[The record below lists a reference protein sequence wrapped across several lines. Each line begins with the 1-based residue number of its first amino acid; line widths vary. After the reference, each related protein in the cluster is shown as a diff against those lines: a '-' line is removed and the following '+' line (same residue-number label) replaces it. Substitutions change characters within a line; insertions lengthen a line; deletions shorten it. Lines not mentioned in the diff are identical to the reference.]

1 MIRKDRMFFKF
12 SLYGFLK
19 NLRFFEPFI
28 LLFFRDA
35 ALSFFQ
41 IGLLFSI
48 RDLATNIF
56 EIPTGVYADAF
67 GRRRSMVMAFVAYI
81 LSFIMFFFLPN
92 FYVYA
97 LAMLLFAGGEA
108 FRTGTHKA
116 LILEYLKLND
126 MTHLKVEYYG
136 RTRAASQLGSAL
148 NALIAAALVFYSGNY
163 RYVFV
168 ASILPYVIDLI
179 NLATYP
185 KELDGE
191 LVRARTGA
199 HEGAIG
205 AQLRETLGTFLGVFR
220 HPPALRAILNS
231 SGFDSFFK
239 ATKEYLQPILEA
251 FAIALPV
258 LVALENTRRSAVIIG
273 VVYFCIY
280 LLTSY
285 ASRSAAQFGRR
296 FAGVAQGLN
305 WTFLA
310 GAVLLFG
317 AGIAAQRQWDVLAIL
332 IFLGFYLLHNV
343 RRPMTV
349 AYVSDQI
356 SSRVMAAGLSAES
369 QFTTVGAALLAPVL
383 GALADWLGV
392 GVALACLGGGM
403 LVLALLFR
411 LQATEHAELERSGLT
426 PTGDGYDHTKTR
438 ERHIG

>member
-1 MIRKDRMFFKF
+1 MIKKDRMFYKF
-12 SLYGFLK
+12 SAYGFLK

-35 ALSFFQ
+35 SLTFLQ

-48 RDLATNIF
+48 RDLATNVL

-67 GRRRSMVMAFVAYI
+67 GRRRSMVMAFIAYI
-81 LSFIMFFFLPN
+81 LSFVLFFAFSS
-92 FYVYA
+92 FYVYV
-97 LAMLLFAGGEA
+97 LAMILFAFGEA

-116 LILEYLKLND
+116 LILEHLKLND
-126 MTHLKVEYYG
+126 MAHLKVEYYG
-136 RTRAASQLGSAL
+136 RTRSASQLGSAL

-191 LVRARTGA
+191 LQQTHKGS
-199 HEGAIG
+199 IG
-205 AQLRETLGTFLGVFR
+205 EQLRTTLSSFLGVFR

-231 SGFDSFFK
+231 SGFDAFFK

-251 FAIALPV
+251 FALALPV
-258 LVALENTRRSAVIIG
+258 LLAVEDTRRSAVIIG
-273 VVYFCIY
+273 VVYFGIY

-285 ASRSAAQFGRR
+285 ASRSAARVGQR
-296 FAGVAQGLN
+296 FASVAQGLN
-305 WTFLA
+305 WTFVGGAAFLFMA
-310 GAVLLFG
+310 GLST
-317 AGIAAQRQWDVLAIL
+317 QRQWDVVAIL
-332 IFLGFYLLHNV
+332 VFLGFYVLHNV

-369 QFTTVGAALLAPVL
+369 QFTTLGAALLAPAV

-392 GVALACLGGGM
+392 GMALACLGGTM

-411 LQATEHAELERSGLT
+411 VQAAEGAAAEQAAG
-426 PTGDGYDHTKTR
+426 
-438 ERHIG
+438 

>member
-1 MIRKDRMFFKF
+1 MIKKDRMLFKF
-12 SLYGFLK
+12 SAYGFLK

-28 LLFFRDA
+28 ILFFRDA
-35 ALSFFQ
+35 LLSYLQ
-41 IGLLFSI
+41 IGLLFAI
-48 RDLATNIF
+48 RDVATNVL

-81 LSFIMFFFLPN
+81 LSFLLFFSVSS
-92 FYVYA
+92 FYLYV
-97 LAMLLFAGGEA
+97 LAMILFAFGEA

-116 LILEYLKLND
+116 LILEHLKLNE
-126 MTHLKVEYYG
+126 MAHLKVEYYG
-136 RTRAASQLGSAL
+136 RTRSASQLGSAL

-168 ASILPYVIDLI
+168 ASILPYVLDLI

-191 LVRARTGA
+191 LQRAHRDS
-199 HEGAIG
+199 IG
-205 AQLRETLGTFLGVFR
+205 AQLRATLASFFGVFR

-231 SGFDSFFK
+231 SGFDAFFK

-251 FAIALPV
+251 FALALPV
-258 LVALENTRRSAVIIG
+258 LLAVQDTRRSAVIIG
-273 VVYFCIY
+273 VVYFGIY

-285 ASRSAAQFGRR
+285 ASRSAARVGRR
-296 FAGVAQGLN
+296 FPSIAQGLN

-310 GAVLLFG
+310 GAVLLFV
-317 AGIAAQRQWDVLAIL
+317 AGWTTQWQWNVVAIL
-332 IFLGFYLLHNV
+332 VFLGFYVLHNV

-349 AYVSDQI
+349 AFVSDQI

-369 QFTTVGAALLAPVL
+369 QFTTLGAALLAPLV
-383 GALADWLGV
+383 GALADRWSV

-411 LQATEHAELERSGLT
+411 VRATEEAAAELA
-426 PTGDGYDHTKTR
+426 
-438 ERHIG
+438 

>member
-1 MIRKDRMFFKF
+1 MIKKDRMFYKF

-28 LLFFRDA
+28 ILFFRDA
-35 ALSFFQ
+35 SLSFFQ

-48 RDLATNIF
+48 RDLATNIL

-81 LSFIMFFFLPN
+81 LSFIIFYFFPSFAI
-92 FYVYA
+92 YA
-97 LAMLLFAGGEA
+97 LAMLLFAAGEA

-126 MTHLKVEYYG
+126 MEHLKVEYYG

-148 NALIAAALVFYSGNY
+148 NSLIAAALVFYSGNY
-163 RYVFV
+163 RYVFI
-168 ASILPYVIDLI
+168 ASIVPYVIDLV

-191 LVRARTGA
+191 LVRTHKGTV
-199 HEGAIG
+199 G
-205 AQLRETLGTFLGVFR
+205 AQLWATLQSFFSVFR

-239 ATKEYLQPILEA
+239 ATKEYLQPILVA
-251 FAIALPV
+251 FALSLPV
-258 LVALENTRRSAVIIG
+258 LVALDDTQRSALIIG
-273 VVYFCIY
+273 VVYFGIY

-285 ASRSAAQFGRR
+285 ASRNSAKFGQR
-296 FAGVAQGLN
+296 FASIAQGLN
-305 WTFLA
+305 RTFLL
-310 GAVLLFG
+310 GAVFLFV
-317 AGIAAQRQWDVLAIL
+317 AGLATQRQWDVLAIL
-332 IFLGFYLLHNV
+332 VFLGMYLLHNV

-356 SSRVMAAGLSAES
+356 SSRVMASGLSAES
-369 QFTTVGAALLAPVL
+369 QFTTLMAAILAPIM

-392 GVALACLGGGM
+392 GLALACLGGLM
-403 LVLALLFR
+403 LILALLFR
-411 LQATEHAELERSGLT
+411 LQTGQRIETEPAVG
-426 PTGDGYDHTKTR
+426 
-438 ERHIG
+438 

>member
-1 MIRKDRMFFKF
+1 MIKKDRMFYKF

-35 ALSFFQ
+35 SLSYLQ
-41 IGLLFSI
+41 IGVLFSI
-48 RDLATNIF
+48 RDLATNIL

-81 LSFIMFFFLPN
+81 LSFVLFFAFSS
-92 FYVYA
+92 FYVYV
-97 LAMLLFAGGEA
+97 LAMILFAFGEA

-126 MTHLKVEYYG
+126 MAHLKVAYYG

-148 NALIAAALVFYSGNY
+148 NALIAAALVFYAGNY

-191 LVRARTGA
+191 LRQTHKGT
-199 HEGAIG
+199 IG
-205 AQLRETLGTFLGVFR
+205 AQLRATLTSFFGVFR

-231 SGFDSFFK
+231 SGFDAFFK

-258 LVALENTRRSAVIIG
+258 LVALEDTRRSAVIIG
-273 VVYFCIY
+273 VVYFGIY

-285 ASRSAAQFGRR
+285 ASRSAARVGQR
-296 FAGVAQGLN
+296 FASIAQGLN

-310 GAVLLFG
+310 GAAFLFV
-317 AGIAAQRQWDVLAIL
+317 AGLSTRWQWDVVAIL
-332 IFLGFYLLHNV
+332 VFLGFYVLHNV

-349 AYVSDQI
+349 AYVSDRI

-369 QFTTVGAALLAPVL
+369 QFTTLGAALLAPAV

-392 GVALACLGGGM
+392 GMALACLGGGM

-411 LQATEHAELERSGLT
+411 VRSTEAAVTEPAAG
-426 PTGDGYDHTKTR
+426 
-438 ERHIG
+438 

>member
-1 MIRKDRMFFKF
+1 MIKKDRMFYKF

-28 LLFFRDA
+28 ILFFRDA

-48 RDLATNIF
+48 RDLATNLL

-81 LSFIMFFFLPN
+81 LSFIIFFFFPN

-97 LAMLLFAGGEA
+97 LAMVFFAFGEA

-116 LILEYLKLND
+116 LILEHLKLND
-126 MTHLKVEYYG
+126 MEHLKVEYYG
-136 RTRAASQLGSAL
+136 RTRSASQLGSAM

-185 KELDGE
+185 PELDGE
-191 LVRARTGA
+191 LQQTR
-199 HEGAIG
+199 EGTVG
-205 AQLRETLGTFLGVFR
+205 QQLRATLASFATIFR

-239 ATKEYLQPILEA
+239 ATKEYLQPILEG

-258 LVALENTRRSAVIIG
+258 LVTLEDTRRSAVIIG
-273 VVYFCIY
+273 VVYFGIY

-285 ASRSAAQFGRR
+285 ASRSAARFGRR
-296 FAGVAQGLN
+296 FASIAQGLN
-305 WTFLA
+305 RTFLI
-310 GAVLLFG
+310 GAAFLLV
-317 AGIAAQRQWDVLAIL
+317 AGIATWWQWDVLSIL
-332 IFLGFYLLHNV
+332 VFLGFYLLHNV

-349 AYVSDQI
+349 GFVSDQI
-356 SSRVMAAGLSAES
+356 SSRVMAAGLSTES
-369 QFTTVGAALLAPVL
+369 QFTTIGAALLAPAL

-392 GVALACLGGGM
+392 GAALACLGGGM
-403 LVLALLFR
+403 LLLALLFR
-411 LQATEHAELERSGLT
+411 VQAVERVEVERSGLAL
-426 PTGDGYDHTKTR
+426 TGDGTGR
-438 ERHIG
+438 

>member
-1 MIRKDRMFFKF
+1 VIKKDRMFLKF

-35 ALSFFQ
+35 GLSFLQ

-48 RDLATNIF
+48 RDLATNLL

-81 LSFIMFFFLPN
+81 LSFVIFFFLPN

-97 LAMLLFAGGEA
+97 LAMVLFAFGEA

-126 MTHLKVEYYG
+126 MAHLKVEYYG
-136 RTRAASQLGSAL
+136 RTRSASQLGSAL
-148 NALIAAALVFYSGNY
+148 NALVAAALVFSSGNY

-168 ASILPYVIDLI
+168 ASILPYVLDLI

-191 LVRARTGA
+191 LQQTHQGT
-199 HEGAIG
+199 IG
-205 AQLRETLGTFLGVFR
+205 AQLRATLSSFIGVFR

-231 SGFDSFFK
+231 SGFDAFFK
-239 ATKEYLQPILEA
+239 ATKEYLQPILET

-258 LVALENTRRSAVIIG
+258 LVALEDTRRSAAIIG
-273 VVYFCIY
+273 VVYFGIY

-285 ASRSAAQFGRR
+285 ASRSAARFGRR
-296 FAGVAQGLN
+296 FSTTAQGLN

-317 AGIAAQRQWDVLAIL
+317 AGAAAQRQWDVIAIL

-369 QFTTVGAALLAPVL
+369 QFTTVGAALLAPIL

-403 LVLALLFR
+403 LVLALFFR
-411 LQATEHAELERSGLT
+411 LQAAERGEVERSGLT
-426 PTGDGYDHTKTR
+426 PAGDGYDR
-438 ERHIG
+438 

>member
-1 MIRKDRMFFKF
+1 MIKEDRMLFRF

-48 RDLATNIF
+48 RDLATNIL

-67 GRRRSMVMAFVAYI
+67 GRRKSMVLAFVAYI
-81 LSFIMFFFLPN
+81 LSFAIFF
-92 FYVYA
+92 
-97 LAMLLFAGGEA
+97 LFAGFPIYVLAMILFAFGEA

-126 MTHLKVEYYG
+126 MEHLKVEYYG
-136 RTRAASQLGSAL
+136 RTRSASQLGSAL
-148 NALIAAALVFYSGNY
+148 NALVAAGLVFYAGDY

-168 ASILPYVIDLI
+168 ASILPYIVDLI
-179 NLATYP
+179 NVATYP

-191 LVRARTGA
+191 LRQTRQ
-199 HEGAIG
+199 ESIG
-205 AQLRETLGTFLGVFR
+205 KQLRATLASFFGVFR

-231 SGFDSFFK
+231 SGFDAFFK
-239 ATKEYLQPILEA
+239 ASKEYLQPILEA
-251 FAIALPV
+251 FALGLPV
-258 LVALENTRRSAVIIG
+258 LVALDGTRRSAVIIG
-273 VVYFCIY
+273 VIYFFIY

-285 ASRSAAQFGRR
+285 ASRNAARFGQR
-296 FAGVAQGLN
+296 FSSIAQGLN
-305 WTFLA
+305 RTFLV
-310 GAVLLFG
+310 GAVFLLV
-317 AGIAAQRQWDVLAIL
+317 AGFSAQRGWDVISIL
-332 IFLGFYLLHNV
+332 VFLGFYVLHNL

-349 AYVSDQI
+349 AFVSDQI
-356 SSRVMAAGLSAES
+356 SSRVMASGLSAES
-369 QFTTVGAALLAPVL
+369 QFTTVGAALLAPLL

-392 GVALACLGGGM
+392 GTALACLGGGM

-411 LQATEHAELERSGLT
+411 VQATHRPETEPAVT
-426 PTGDGYDHTKTR
+426 
-438 ERHIG
+438 

>member
-1 MIRKDRMFFKF
+1 MIKKDRMFYKF

-28 LLFFRDA
+28 ILFFLDA
-35 ALSFFQ
+35 SLSFLQ

-48 RDLATNIF
+48 RDLATNIL

-81 LSFIMFFFLPN
+81 LSFVLFFSFSS
-92 FYVYA
+92 FYLYVP
-97 LAMLLFAGGEA
+97 AMILFAFGEA

-116 LILEYLKLND
+116 LILEYLKLNE
-126 MTHLKVEYYG
+126 MAHLKVEYYG
-136 RTRAASQLGSAL
+136 RTRSASQLGSAL
-148 NALIAAALVFYSGNY
+148 NALIAAALVFYAGNY
-163 RYVFV
+163 RYVFI
-168 ASILPYVIDLI
+168 ASILPYVLDLI

-191 LVRARTGA
+191 LRQEHQGTM
-199 HEGAIG
+199 G
-205 AQLRETLGTFLGVFR
+205 AQLRATLASFLGVFR

-239 ATKEYLQPILEA
+239 ATKEYLQPILET
-251 FAIALPV
+251 FALALPV
-258 LVALENTRRSAVIIG
+258 LLVLEDTRRSAVIIG
-273 VVYFCIY
+273 VVYFGIY

-285 ASRSAAQFGRR
+285 ASRSAARVGQR
-296 FAGVAQGLN
+296 FSSVAQGLN

-310 GAVLLFG
+310 GAVFLFV
-317 AGIAAQRQWDVLAIL
+317 AGLAAKQKWDVVAIL
-332 IFLGFYLLHNV
+332 VFLGFYVLHNL

-349 AYVSDQI
+349 AFVSDQI

-369 QFTTVGAALLAPVL
+369 QFTTLGAAALAPL
-383 GALADWLGV
+383 IGALADWLGV
-392 GVALACLGGGM
+392 EIALACLGGGM

-411 LQATEHAELERSGLT
+411 VRAAEEAEVEQAASPSG
-426 PTGDGYDHTKTR
+426 GSS
-438 ERHIG
+438 